1 MPNQSSPSS
10 RRRGRASGGRTR
22 SQSIS
27 RMQRAQALLNDEDKN
42 GGSKAMTQS
51 GQTSDSFDSGV
62 LECRSDRSGGE
73 MSSDL
78 LNPRWRRLILAV
90 SRLLAQRLSDATPV
104 CDGRRAREMAEFVHT
119 DATGGGS
126 QMDLHQCFKGALEAM
141 ELSDKSTGFVLIG
154 AYYYL
159 QADDLMLTTQTWR
172 SLVVTSLLVATNELC
187 ERAEREVAS
196 GKLRRSVA
204 HWWSEDRADRAFQV
218 FKLRDAFVRAPL
230 NQQKIVALYF
240 DLRARSLDGL
250 NVVVKPQ
257 RRECRPQQRSQ
268 QRQPGLLGV
277 EESQHHQRRLHIRP
291 LRRLHL
297 KTAVPGS
304 AFAPKY
310 AGLRGALLVCAFC
323 HPRFRGAGCSELV
336 DVLAG
341 ELADGHRIFSGPRE
355 TRAFS

>member
-126 QMDLHQCFKGALEAM
+126 QMGLCRDGLMECLRSGHKRETLLTELDKEAEEAM

-172 SLVVTSLLVATNELC
+172 SNCEHVTYHWTELITLADIGYPSLAWSYWTK
-187 ERAEREVAS
+187 REEA
-196 GKLRRSVA
+196 GL
-204 HWWSEDRADRAFQV
+204 
-218 FKLRDAFVRAPL
+218 
-230 NQQKIVALYF
+230 
-240 DLRARSLDGL
+240 LRA
-250 NVVVKPQ
+250 KA
-257 RRECRPQQRSQ
+257 
-268 QRQPGLLGV
+268 
-277 EESQHHQRRLHIRP
+277 IW
-291 LRRLHL
+291 
-297 KTAVPGS
+297 K
-304 AFAPKY
+304 
-310 AGLRGALLVCAFC
+310 
-323 HPRFRGAGCSELV
+323 
-336 DVLAG
+336 
-341 ELADGHRIFSGPRE
+341 
-355 TRAFS
+355 

>member
-1 MPNQSSPSS
+1 
-10 RRRGRASGGRTR
+10 
-22 SQSIS
+22 
-27 RMQRAQALLNDEDKN
+27 MQRAAALLNEPV
-42 GGSKAMTQS
+42 APS
-51 GQTSDSFDSGV
+51 GYGKEVSSSFDSGV
-62 LECRSDRSGGE
+62 LGCHSEKSGGDI
-73 MSSDL
+73 SSDL
-78 LNPRWRRLILAV
+78 MNPRWRRLITAV
-90 SRLLAQRLSDATPV
+90 SRSLAQRFSDGTSVSAS
-104 CDGRRAREMAEFVHT
+104 GNARMMAEFVHT

-240 DLRARSLDGL
+240 DLRARSLETAPLDDDSSSGL
-250 NVVVKPQ
+250 AVFEFPNDPATKRNSHVKASTSWSS
-257 RRECRPQQRSQ
+257 RNGENADRSND
-268 QRQPGLLGV
+268 RSNASL
-277 EESQHHQRRLHIRP
+277 
-291 LRRLHL
+291 
-297 KTAVPGS
+297 
-304 AFAPKY
+304 
-310 AGLRGALLVCAFC
+310 
-323 HPRFRGAGCSELV
+323 
-336 DVLAG
+336 
-341 ELADGHRIFSGPRE
+341 
-355 TRAFS
+355 AFSESKSRSTINDGYTSDHSVVSI

>member
-172 SLVVTSLLVATNELC
+172 S
-187 ERAEREVAS
+187 
-196 GKLRRSVA
+196 
-204 HWWSEDRADRAFQV
+204 EDRADRAFQV

-240 DLRARSLDGL
+240 DLRARSLETAPLDDDSSSGL
-250 NVVVKPQ
+250 AVFEFPNDPATKRNSHVKASTSWSS
-257 RRECRPQQRSQ
+257 RNGENADRSND
-268 QRQPGLLGV
+268 RSNASL
-277 EESQHHQRRLHIRP
+277 
-291 LRRLHL
+291 
-297 KTAVPGS
+297 
-304 AFAPKY
+304 
-310 AGLRGALLVCAFC
+310 
-323 HPRFRGAGCSELV
+323 
-336 DVLAG
+336 
-341 ELADGHRIFSGPRE
+341 
-355 TRAFS
+355 AFSESKSRSTINDGYTSDHSVVSI

>member
-240 DLRARSLDGL
+240 DLRARSLETAPLDDDSSSGL
-250 NVVVKPQ
+250 AVFEFPNDPATKRNSHVKASTSWSS
-257 RRECRPQQRSQ
+257 RNGENADRSND
-268 QRQPGLLGV
+268 RSNASL
-277 EESQHHQRRLHIRP
+277 
-291 LRRLHL
+291 
-297 KTAVPGS
+297 
-304 AFAPKY
+304 
-310 AGLRGALLVCAFC
+310 
-323 HPRFRGAGCSELV
+323 
-336 DVLAG
+336 
-341 ELADGHRIFSGPRE
+341 
-355 TRAFS
+355 AFSESKSRSTINDGYTSDHSVVSI